1 LRSVTLLAGVL
12 GRAGERGQQ
21 RRLADANDGVCT
33 WQTPLDVGQ
42 FIEKDAA
49 QKEAEEYEAYQL
61 AKAARKAAGVVSE
74 KPATREDFLTDD
86 ELLRELM
93 DAPILPKQ

>member
-1 LRSVTLLAGVL
+1 MAEARRAAVA
-12 GRAGERGQQ
+12 AGE
-21 RRLADANDGVCT
+21 LNA
-33 WQTPLDVGQ
+33 
-42 FIEKDAA
+42 
-49 QKEAEEYEAYQL
+49 
-61 AKAARKAAGVVSE
+61 